1 MERSRYQ
8 KYLHYRI
15 PLDRSIERFREMV
28 LYVSQKCESAEF
40 FGATKLNKILYWSDM
55 DAFRLLGRPITGAE
69 YWKLEKGPAPK
80 YLTHVRQDMI
90 EEGLIRIEKRMMVD
104 YPQHR
109 TVALRDPNMDIF
121 TVSEREIVDRV
132 ITECWGQ
139 TADEVSNVSHNI
151 VWHTRNLR
159 DPIPYEA
166 SYLDPSPLTEE
177 EHTRSQ
183 ELAQQYGWE

>member
-15 PLDRSIERFREMV
+15 PVDRQLERFRELI
-28 LYVSQKCESAEF
+28 LYVSQKCQDAEF

-55 DAFRLLGRPITGAE
+55 EAFYSLGRPVTGAE
-69 YWKLEKGPAPK
+69 YWKLQKGPAPK
-80 YLTHVRQDMI
+80 YLKHIRDEMI
-90 EEGLIRIEKRMMVD
+90 REGLVRVEKRQMVD
-104 YPQHR
+104 YDQHR
-109 TVALRDPNMDIF
+109 TVALRDPDMSIF
-121 TVSEREIVDRV
+121 SVAELRIVDSV
-132 ITECWGQ
+132 IKECWAQ

-166 SYLDPSPLTEE
+166 SYLDSSPLTEE
-177 EHTRSQ
+177 EIARTR
-183 ELAQQYGWE
+183 ELALQYGWE